1 MDLEGAGADGGMSQA
16 AVMLEPKLAKR
27 GLVFSM
33 ILFACL
39 GMPRATLL
47 CQAWTGSTPIPL
59 SFALESLVWVYLYS
73 NRGLLGAGTKSE
85 APLSSLHLAQVSA
98 QSESQNSNVT
108 LPHTAPHL

>member
-1 MDLEGAGADGGMSQA
+1 MGLEGAGADGGMSQA

-47 CQAWTGSTPIPL
+47 SAKPGQDPL
-59 SFALESLVWVYLYS
+59 PSHSV
-73 NRGLLGAGTKSE
+73 
-85 APLSSLHLAQVSA
+85 
-98 QSESQNSNVT
+98 
-108 LPHTAPHL
+108 LP